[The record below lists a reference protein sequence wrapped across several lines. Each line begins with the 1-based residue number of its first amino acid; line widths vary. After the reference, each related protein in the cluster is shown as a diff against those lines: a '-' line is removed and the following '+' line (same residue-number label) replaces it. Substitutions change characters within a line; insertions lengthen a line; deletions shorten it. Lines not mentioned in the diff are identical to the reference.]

1 MRLRLSNNRATELR
15 WTTNRWNDEIVNIQ
29 QTSVHTYAD
38 DIVLLDVREPA
49 EWTAG
54 HAPNAVHIPLG
65 QLPER
70 LDDLPHTLEG
80 LPVVCRSGV
89 RSAQAVA
96 LLSSRG
102 VEAITVAGG
111 MQAWAE
117 AGKRLVSDSG
127 HPIVL

>member
-1 MRLRLSNNRATELR
+1 
-15 WTTNRWNDEIVNIQ
+15 VNIH
-29 QTSVHTYAD
+29 QTSVHTYPD
-38 DIVLLDVREPA
+38 DAVLLDVREPA

-65 QLPER
+65 ELPQR
-70 LDDLPHTLEG
+70 LDDLPHTLES

-96 LLSSRG
+96 YLANRG
-102 VEAITVAGG
+102 VEATNVAGG

-127 HPIVL
+127 HPTVI